1 MIIFFLL
8 SLPHAN
14 SIYFNFSSF
23 QPNDI
28 NITFQGDANVD
39 SERLQLTKNT
49 QTTNLNFS
57 IGRALYSKQ
66 VRDAGQPEQNWNN
79 GKIKDMT

>member
-23 QPNDI
+23 QSNDG
-28 NITFQGDANVD
+28 NITRQGDAYVD
-39 SERLQLTKNT
+39 SEGLQLTKNT
-49 QTTNLNFS
+49 QTENLNFS
-57 IGRALYSKQ
+57 VGRALYY
-66 VRDAGQPEQNWNN
+66 
-79 GKIKDMT
+79 